1 MAALDNITVGTTQLQ
16 AVRQNITDYLY
27 DGQSDFSA
35 QITEMKKQVF
45 AEIKEHEKQNYTSY
59 TNAELDTLLAK
70 IKDMPTEGTLA
81 RKIATLTVVKIFA
94 DNRMY
99 EDSEYYNT
107 EAAAIPLAYYIDDD
121 SDDTLD
127 IDEDSKFNNV
137 VFGR

>member
-59 TNAELDTLLAK
+59 TNAELDTLLGK

-81 RKIATLTVVKIFA
+81 RKIATLTVAKIFA

-99 EDSEYYNT
+99 EDSEYYNS
-107 EAAAIPLAYYIDDD
+107 EAAAIPLAFL
-121 SDDTLD
+121 S
-127 IDEDSKFNNV
+127 
-137 VFGR
+137 